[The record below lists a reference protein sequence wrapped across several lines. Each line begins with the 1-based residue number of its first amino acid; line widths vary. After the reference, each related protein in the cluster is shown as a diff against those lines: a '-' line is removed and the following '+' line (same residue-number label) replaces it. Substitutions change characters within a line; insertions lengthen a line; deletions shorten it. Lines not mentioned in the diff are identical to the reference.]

1 MKIEFIDKGVIAT
14 TIVTS
19 TVFEFRLHNRAVD
32 TALFLAPSVRSKRSG
47 FFILKRLF
55 PGKQPMYCVHTR
67 LFSRRLHDDRAWNDF

>member
-14 TIVTS
+14 AIVTS

-47 FFILKRLF
+47 FFI
-55 PGKQPMYCVHTR
+55 
-67 LFSRRLHDDRAWNDF
+67 